1 MNLLQ
6 INDDYFEDL
15 TEKDMHEILDDLK
28 AGKKPPKGPRSGRF
42 AAEPFT
48 GLTSLTETPVGPG
61 FKVRAD
67 LWRFSHCYD
76 TYRHFDARMNN
87 SGTENIRSKLK
98 KTRNS
103 WFDFR
108 KKS

>member
-67 LWRFSHCYD
+67 LWRFPHCYN
-76 TYRHFDARMNN
+76 TYRHLMPAWTIV
-87 SGTENIRSKLK
+87 GK
-98 KTRNS
+98 KIY
-103 WFDFR
+103 D
-108 KKS
+108 

>member
-1 MNLLQ
+1 
-6 INDDYFEDL
+6 
-15 TEKDMHEILDDLK
+15 MHEILDDLK

-67 LWRFSHCYD
+67 L
-76 TYRHFDARMNN
+76 
-87 SGTENIRSKLK
+87 
-98 KTRNS
+98 
-103 WFDFR
+103 
-108 KKS
+108 

>member
-1 MNLLQ
+1 MRFSKCEFLGKLSFIYSLQ

-48 GLTSLTETPVGPG
+48 GLTSLTDTPVGPG

-67 LWRFSHCYD
+67 L
-76 TYRHFDARMNN
+76 
-87 SGTENIRSKLK
+87 
-98 KTRNS
+98 
-103 WFDFR
+103 
-108 KKS
+108 

>member
-67 LWRFSHCYD
+67 LWRFSHCYN

-87 SGTENIRSKLK
+87 SGKENIRLKLK
-98 KTRNS
+98 IISGFKI
-103 WFDFR
+103 WF
-108 KKS
+108 